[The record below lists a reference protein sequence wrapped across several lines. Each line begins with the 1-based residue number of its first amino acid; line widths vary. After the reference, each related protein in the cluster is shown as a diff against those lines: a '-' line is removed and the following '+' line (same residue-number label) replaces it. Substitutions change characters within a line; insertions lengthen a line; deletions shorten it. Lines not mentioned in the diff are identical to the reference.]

1 MTSATIDAMSWFPY
15 SPRPHQ
21 ERAVNLAMQSFSS
34 NTVGLLSADC
44 GIGKTIAVLSGY
56 LAARATDPS
65 SRLFALT
72 RTHSQSKVFETELE
86 VLRSLDSKLAVTT
99 MVSRVHICPIRY
111 EMDSLSSTGFMRA
124 CAGMIRTGQCSH
136 YWNVYRR
143 GSSDGRPA
151 VREEAHL
158 EVQEL
163 IDTGV
168 VSRERAEER
177 ASETG
182 FCPYELMRLCAKR
195 SRVIIGPYSYIFQPR
210 VREALLGSLGLSL
223 QDVDLLIDE
232 AHNLSGHVLDAE
244 TSRLSSDDLRW
255 LREHSQEV
263 IRETGIKWIRES
275 IDFLWETIMIHLDS
289 MNNKTERV
297 LDKWDVFPRYIKDTD
312 LDLLINAG
320 RPDLNDPEN
329 ASLVETPL
337 DRLIE
342 FLYTAQKASQ
352 SDGWHVT
359 IQVQKLWQEDSTKST
374 SYLMIQPLNSAGL
387 TAPILRGARS
397 AVLMSGTLRP
407 LDHYARLLGV
417 PSALTD
423 DLSSPYPRGTRLV
436 LIDKLLNTRYKARD
450 PELWR
455 AVADRI
461 STALTAMPANKS
473 ALIAF
478 PSYTMMNEVM
488 SYSIET
494 GFREPIVE
502 TKGALLETVA
512 EAINESPRAMFCVY
526 GGKFSEGIDLVSSG
540 SSLIDL
546 IIGVGIPFS
555 PPTSYQKALQ
565 DWYDSKIGQNTGY
578 YYAAVVPSIRQVAQ
592 LVGRLRRSPTDSGV
606 VVLLDNR
613 FLRYL
618 HVFGDDIVSDVW
630 PYQDTVELKQAI
642 TQFNQMR
649 VRMSK

>member
-1 MTSATIDAMSWFPY
+1 MTSATVDPMEWFPY

-21 ERAVNLAMQSFSS
+21 ERAVNLAVQTYSS

-44 GIGKTIAVLSGY
+44 GVGKTIAVLSGY
-56 LAARATDPS
+56 LAARSNDPN

-86 VLRSLDSKLAVTT
+86 VLRGVDSRLAVTT
-99 MVSRVHICPIRY
+99 MVSRVHVCPIRH
-111 EMDSLSSTGFMRA
+111 EMESLSSTGFMRA
-124 CAGMIRTGQCSH
+124 CAGMISTGQCNY
-136 YWNVYRR
+136 YWNVYKR
-143 GSSDGRPA
+143 GSSDGRPTI
-151 VREEAHL
+151 REEAHR
-158 EVQEL
+158 EVDDL

-168 VSRERAEER
+168 VSRERSEER
-177 ASETG
+177 ALEIG
-182 FCPYELMRLCAKR
+182 FCPYELMRLCARR
-195 SRVIIGPYSYIFQPR
+195 SRVIIGPYSYMFQSR
-210 VREALLGSLGLSL
+210 VRDALLGSLGLPL
-223 QDVDLLIDE
+223 HDVDLLIDE

-244 TSRLSSDDLRW
+244 TAKLSSDDLRW
-255 LREHSQEV
+255 LREHSHAV
-263 IRETGIKWIRES
+263 VRETGIKWIREA
-275 IDFLWETIMIHLDS
+275 IDFLWETTMIHLDS
-289 MNNKTERV
+289 MRNKSERV
-297 LDKWDVFPRYIKDTD
+297 LDKWDIFPRFIKETD
-312 LDLLINAG
+312 LDLLHDAG
-320 RPDLNDPEN
+320 RPDLTDPEN
-329 ASLVETPL
+329 ASLAETPL

-342 FLYTAQKASQ
+342 FLYIAQKAAK

-359 IQVQKLWQEDSTKST
+359 IQSQKSWLDESQKTI

-387 TAPILRGARS
+387 TAPILRGAR
-397 AVLMSGTLRP
+397 AVVLMSGTFRP

-436 LIDKLLNTRYKARD
+436 LIDKSLNTRYKTRG

-455 AVADRI
+455 AISDRI
-461 STALTAMPANKS
+461 SAALTSMPANKS

-478 PSYTMMNEVM
+478 PSYKMMSEIL
-488 SYSIET
+488 SYSIDT
-494 GFREPIVE
+494 GFRESIVE

-512 EAINESPRAMFCVY
+512 ESINKGPCAMFCVY

-578 YYAAVVPSIRQVAQ
+578 YYASVVPSIRQVAQ
-592 LVGRLRRSPTDSGV
+592 LVGRLRRSPSDSGV
-606 VVLLDNR
+606 VVLLDSR
-613 FLRYL
+613 FLKYL
-618 HVFGDDIVSDVW
+618 HVFGDEIISDVW
-630 PYQDTVELKQAI
+630 PYTDITEIKQAI
-642 TQFNQMR
+642 MQFNQMR
-649 VRMSK
+649 M

>member
-1 MTSATIDAMSWFPY
+1 MTSATVDPMEWFPY

-21 ERAVNLAMQSFSS
+21 ERAVTLAAQSFSS

-44 GIGKTIAVLSGY
+44 GIGKTVAVLSGY
-56 LAARATDPS
+56 LASRTNDPQ

-86 VLRSLDSKLAVTT
+86 VLRGIDPNLTVTT
-99 MVSRVHICPIRY
+99 MVSRIHVCPIRY
-111 EMDSLSSTGFMRA
+111 EMESLSSTGFMRA
-124 CAGMIRTGQCSH
+124 CAGLIRTGQCNY

-143 GSSDGRPA
+143 SKSEGRIV
-151 VREEAHL
+151 VREEAHR
-158 EVQEL
+158 EVKEL
-163 IDTGV
+163 IETGV

-177 ASETG
+177 ATETG
-182 FCPYELMRLCAKR
+182 CCPYELMRLCARK
-195 SRVIIGPYSYIFQPR
+195 SRIIIGPYGYLFQPR
-210 VREALLGSLGLSL
+210 VRDALLGSLGLSL
-223 QDVDLLIDE
+223 HDVDLLIDE

-244 TSRLSSDDLRW
+244 TSKLSSDDLRW
-255 LREHSQEV
+255 LRENSQAV
-263 IRETGIKWIRES
+263 VRETGIKWIREA

-289 MNNKTERV
+289 MHNKSERV
-297 LDKWDVFPRYIKDTD
+297 LDKWDVSPRFIKESD
-312 LDLLINAG
+312 LDLLHNAG

-329 ASLVETPL
+329 ASLAETPL

-342 FLYTAQKASQ
+342 FLYTAQKASR

-359 IQVQKLWQEDSTKST
+359 IQIQKAWFDDSSKST

-387 TAPILRGARS
+387 IAPILRGARS

-417 PSALTD
+417 QSALTD

-436 LIDKLLNTRYKARD
+436 LIDKSLNTRYKIRG

-455 AVADRI
+455 AIADRI
-461 STALTAMPANKS
+461 SAALTSMPANKS

-478 PSYTMMNEVM
+478 PSYKMMDEVM
-488 SYSIET
+488 SYTIDT
-494 GFREPIVE
+494 GFRDPIVE

-512 EAINESPRAMFCVY
+512 EAINEGPRAMFCVY
-526 GGKFSEGIDLVSSG
+526 GGKFSEGIDLVSAG
-540 SSLIDL
+540 SSLINI

-565 DWYDSKIGQNTGY
+565 DWYDATIGKNTGY

-592 LVGRLRRSPTDSGV
+592 LVGRLRRSPLDSGII
-606 VVLLDNR
+606 VLLDSR
-613 FLRYL
+613 FLKYL
-618 HVFGDDIVSDVW
+618 HIFGEDIVSDVW
-630 PYQDTVELKQAI
+630 PYQDVVELKNAI
-642 TQFNQMR
+642 IQFNKMR
-649 VRMSK
+649 VRM

>member
-1 MTSATIDAMSWFPY
+1 LTTATIDAMAFFPY

-21 ERAVNLAMQSFSS
+21 ERAVNLAVQVFSS

-44 GIGKTIAVLSGY
+44 GIGKSIAVLSGY
-56 LAARATDPS
+56 LASRMNEPN

-86 VLRSLDSKLAVTT
+86 VLRNRVPHLTATT
-99 MVSRVHICPIRY
+99 MVSRVHVCPIRH
-111 EMDSLSSTGFMRA
+111 EMESLSSTGFMRA

-143 GSSDGRPA
+143 GTSDGR
-151 VREEAHL
+151 VSIRDETYT
-158 EVQEL
+158 EVEDL
-163 IDTGV
+163 MSTGV
-168 VSRERAEER
+168 VSRERSEER
-177 ASETG
+177 ALEIG
-182 FCPYELMRLCAKR
+182 FCPYELIRLCAKR
-195 SRVIIGPYSYIFQPR
+195 SRVIIGPYGYLFQTR
-210 VREALLGSLGLSL
+210 VREALLGSLGVPLHEI
-223 QDVDLLIDE
+223 DLLIDE
-232 AHNLSGHVLDAE
+232 AHNLSSHVLDSE
-244 TSRLSSDDLRW
+244 TSKLSSDDLRW
-255 LREHSQEV
+255 LRDHSHEV
-263 IRETGIKWIRES
+263 VKETGIKWVREA
-275 IDFLWETIMIHLDS
+275 IDFLWETMMIHLDS
-289 MNNKTERV
+289 MHNRTERV
-297 LDKWDVFPRYIKDTD
+297 LDKWDICPRYAKESD
-312 LDLLINAG
+312 LELLRDAG

-329 ASLVETPL
+329 ASLMETPL

-342 FLYTAQKASQ
+342 FLYTAQKAST

-359 IQVQKLWQEDSTKST
+359 IQVQKSWLEDSTKST
-374 SYLMIQPLNSAGL
+374 SFLMIQPLNSAGL

-407 LDHYARLLGV
+407 LDHYARLLGI
-417 PSALTD
+417 SGALTD

-436 LIDKLLNTRYKARD
+436 LIDKQLNTRYKTRGPD
-450 PELWR
+450 LWR
-455 AVADRI
+455 AIADRI
-461 STALTAMPANKS
+461 SAALTSMPANKT

-478 PSYTMMNEVM
+478 PSYKMMNEVM
-488 SYSIET
+488 SYTIDT

-502 TKGALLETVA
+502 TKGALLETMA
-512 EAINESPRAMFCVY
+512 EAINDGPRAMFCVY

-565 DWYDSKIGQNTGY
+565 EWYDFKMGQNTGY

-592 LVGRLRRSPTDSGV
+592 LIGRLRRSPTDSGV
-606 VVLLDNR
+606 VVLLDSR
-613 FLRYL
+613 FLKYL
-618 HVFGDDIVSDVW
+618 HVFGDEIVSDVW
-630 PYQDTVELKQAI
+630 PFQDVSELKQAI

-649 VRMSK
+649 VSMQQ